1 MKYLKITKSI
11 TDFSNSIVSK
21 YFKDINKEPLLTKEE
36 EFDLAA
42 KSREGDKAA
51 RDKLIK
57 SNLRFVVSIA
67 KRYQNQG
74 IPLEDLINEGNI
86 GLVQAADRF
95 DERKGYRFI
104 SYAVWW
110 IRQAMTKAIYDG
122 SRTIRLPITQ
132 IYKIS
137 KINRVIEDFEK
148 IEGRPPSDEEITEFT
163 GLEEPNKI
171 LNSSK
176 NCISLDTPFDLD
188 DETGTLL
195 DIIPDKVPDDYD
207 YNTEC
212 ENVIKLLTDREADI
226 MRMSFGIGVKP
237 MRFEEI
243 GKKFGLTGERVRQ
256 IRENSLISLKNKL
269 NK

>member
-11 TDFSNSIVSK
+11 TDFSNSIINK

-36 EFDLAA
+36 EFELAA
-42 KSREGDKAA
+42 KAREGDEVA

-57 SNLRFVVSIA
+57 SNLRFVISIA

-74 IPLEDLINEGNI
+74 IPLEDLIAEGNV
-86 GLVQAADRF
+86 GLIEAVSRY

-110 IRQAMTKAIYDG
+110 IRQAITKSIYDK

-137 KINRVIEDFEK
+137 KVNKAIEEFERN
-148 IEGRPPSDEEITEFT
+148 EGRPPSDDEIFKLT
-163 GLEEPNKI
+163 GLENANQI
-171 LNSSK
+171 LDSAK
-176 NCISLDTPFDLD
+176 NCISLDSPFDLD

-195 DIIPDKVPDDYD
+195 DVIPDKVPDDYD
-207 YNTEC
+207 YTGDC
-212 ENVIKLLTDREADI
+212 ENVFKSLGDREADI
-226 MRMSFGIGVKP
+226 LRLSFGIGVKP
-237 MRFEEI
+237 MKFDEI
-243 GKKFGLTGERVRQ
+243 GRKFGLTGERIRQ
-256 IRENSLISLKNKL
+256 IRENCLQELRNRL
-269 NK
+269 L